1 MCLPSFFTGNNFFL
15 YFLSVTFLRVSLNR
29 FSIIKVIKINVTI
42 PSTTLI
48 FHASLAFGISVVL
61 ICRAGYVAY
70 KFQSVTCVV
79 HIYQV
84 II

>member
-1 MCLPSFFTGNNFFL
+1 MCLPSFFSGNNFFL

-29 FSIIKVIKINVTI
+29 FSIIEVIKINVTI

-48 FHASLAFGISVVL
+48 LHASHAFGISVGL
-61 ICRAGYVAY
+61 ICRAGYVACR
-70 KFQSVTCVV
+70 FQSVTCAV
-79 HIYQV
+79 HMYQV